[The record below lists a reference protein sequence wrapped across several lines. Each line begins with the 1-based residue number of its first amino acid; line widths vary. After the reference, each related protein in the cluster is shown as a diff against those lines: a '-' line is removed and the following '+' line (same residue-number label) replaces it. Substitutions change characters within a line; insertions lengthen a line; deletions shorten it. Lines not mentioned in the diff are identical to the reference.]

1 MLYKKLTLKGAVLRA
16 CGDTMWRGMYYAYPG
31 ATLVTT
37 SDSAGRRT
45 QIFDADY
52 GARLEVTNGTYQLE
66 KTDFINNR
74 VGVYVNQ
81 VKPNSSSYIRG
92 CNFYTSTDTLQ
103 PIKQVRLD
111 ARASYKST
119 SMKKM
124 LYGIQLNLADGVV
137 VGWSANAGCSNESNV
152 VQHQSLNQFYNLHCG
167 LKSEY
172 SCFTVLSSKFDG
184 YPDTIVSVPDS
195 LQWLRTGIYSFG
207 NVGVGKSHRQQI
219 GDGTVCGMNYF
230 SGNRFGINLL
240 QNTSVDTFIINRN
253 RFYHARLADV
263 NVNSAQGGQIK
274 ILSNTMIPVANNN
287 NSGLQSRN
295 LDNGELA
302 GDGVRVLN
310 CGNSELLIAN
320 NNIVNVPVDSV
331 YTNQHPFAK
340 RACGIVLAGRTK
352 SAALR
357 RPASVEN
364 NTLEQSIYGIYSLY
378 NDSLV
383 IQNNSVVTRQT
394 PYLPSLQVYGS
405 YDTARMSDNVGIAS
419 TLDNAVV
426 VRQNNVACQGTI
438 TGFGAGGTLNG
449 KVTGALINS
458 IRSRAVIS
466 CNQFYSHH
474 FGILGIGSNSSGID
488 IRNNVLNGSVTGIAI
503 YGFGSKIGN
512 QGAALCGA
520 GTGPCTVTASSD
532 YTPDNQWINCVNHL
546 GAYNLASGSN
556 QQVLLRNQG
565 APAGLDTTYNPAM
578 KTAGGCNDPNAY
590 NSGFNQSG
598 LGPNIF
604 TARCAA
610 FANVNLP
617 SYSTDNCFVSSGGNP
632 LVSYLQIQ
640 IPFWEKVVRGE
651 LIDTGSS
658 ILAGAIR
665 VWRTNEIYRTITEN
679 QWIADS
685 SLILDSFYQ
694 AYKYEGENWV
704 DLKSIFDSAL
714 LVTDTSDFNRLAMRN
729 GSIYPVNIQ
738 ELNQQKLN
746 SFVISYYNQYL
757 GTQVMPDTIKAK
769 LLNIAQQC
777 YVTGG
782 PSVFMARSLF
792 WTLMNDIKWNFQDE
806 CIMQTGFYKT
816 ELPARSE
823 ISVNSSEVFF
833 KIFPIPTNGR
843 LTIEIRSSDS
853 GEITVVNSLGVK
865 VLCQEFSDKGSQVE
879 IAHLVNG
886 IYLYSAN
893 LRNGKIVTGKL
904 IVTNK

>member
-1 MLYKKLTLKGAVLRA
+1 MLLYKKLTLKGSVLRA
-16 CGDTMWRGMYYAYPG
+16 CGDTMWNGIYYTASG

-45 QIFDADY
+45 QIFDADN

-74 VGVYVNQ
+74 VGVFVNQ

-172 SCFTVLSSKFDG
+172 SCFQVLSSKFDG

-207 NVGVGKSHRQQI
+207 NVGAGKSHRQQI

-320 NNIVNVPVDSV
+320 NNVVNVPVDSV

-340 RACGIVLAGRTK
+340 RACGIVVAGRTK

-426 VRQNNVACQGTI
+426 IKGNVITGEGTQNN
-438 TGFGAGGTLNG
+438 FGAANTLNG
-449 KVTGALINS
+449 KIIGVLVNNVSSKAF
-458 IRSRAVIS
+458 VS
-466 CNQFYSHH
+466 CNQSNSQHM
-474 FGILGIGSNSSGID
+474 GILGIGSNTAGVD
-488 IRNNVLNGSVTGIAI
+488 VRNNSFQNDVAGIGI
-503 YGFGSKIGN
+503 YGIGSKIGN
-512 QGAALCGA
+512 QGAATCPT
-520 GTGPCTVTASSD
+520 GTGPCQISNNTD
-532 YTPDNQWINCVNHL
+532 YTPDNKWVNCVNHF
-546 GAYNLASGSN
+546 GTFNNANANS
-556 QQVLLRNQG
+556 QRVLLRSQG
-565 APAGLDTTYNPAM
+565 IPIGSEVLYNPAL
-578 KTAGGCNDPNAY
+578 TINNACLDPNGYGAINQLGLSITKFSVRCTNFDSTTRPSY
-590 NSGFNQSG
+590 QLSLCSDNAGPNSG
-598 LGPNIF
+598 I
-604 TARCAA
+604 A
-610 FANVNLP
+610 
-617 SYSTDNCFVSSGGNP
+617 
-632 LVSYLQIQ
+632 YLNAQL
-640 IPFWEKVVRGE
+640 PFWEKVAKGE
-651 LIDTGSS
+651 I
-658 ILAGAIR
+658 I
-665 VWRTNEIYRTITEN
+665 
-679 QWIADS
+679 DS
-685 SLILDSFYQ
+685 STSVLSAYLSIWQKYDLYVSLKNNLWLLDSNTVLNNFYTNF
-694 AYKYEGENWV
+694 AYDASNMV
-704 DLKSIFDSAL
+704 TLKTIFDSAL
-714 LVTDTSDFNRLAMRN
+714 TTTDTSRLAYFAGLN
-729 GSIYPVNIQ
+729 GNVYPANIQ
-738 ELNQQKLN
+738 EANMQRLN
-746 SFVISYYNQYL
+746 SIYLSYYCNYL
-757 GTQVMPDTIKAK
+757 GTQAMPDSLKNR
-769 LLNIAQQC
+769 LLQIAQQC

-782 PSVFMARSLF
+782 PSVFMARALY
-792 WTLMNDIKWNFQDE
+792 WTFTNDLPWIFQDE
-806 CIMQTGFYKT
+806 CLMQTGFYKT
-816 ELPARSE
+816 NLPDTNE
-823 ISVNSSEVFF
+823 IILTPLNFF
-833 KIFPIPTNGR
+833 KLFPNPSSAQAGMTLVSGR
-843 LTIEIRSSDS
+843 VGKLELFNAWSGKVLQTEFREGKQYIRLESLPSGFYTYRAVFEN
-853 GEITVVNSLGVK
+853 GEIT
-865 VLCQEFSDKGSQVE
+865 
-879 IAHLVNG
+879 NG
-886 IYLYSAN
+886 TIIIN
-893 LRNGKIVTGKL
+893 
-904 IVTNK
+904 